1 LVQQNSENL
10 IWVGLTGG
18 LGTGKSTVAEL
29 LRSKGFSVADADQLA
44 KEAVSPGSQG
54 LQKLV
59 ERYGEKIL
67 NARQE
72 LDRKALADVVFQH
85 PSERQFVESVIHPFV
100 QKSVGELKDQWQ
112 RQGQKLA
119 FYDVPLLFEKNL
131 NPQFDAVVVVSAP
144 MELQIPRLKQR
155 TGWSEAEIKMRM
167 ESQLPLEL
175 KVKAADFVLE
185 NSATKKDLSLKIDE
199 LISKLRNW
207 KRKTETSKEP

>member
-1 LVQQNSENL
+1 MVQQNSENL